1 MASTIAAATTSRV
14 NHLLSAA
21 TARAFLTAEIAMAAV
36 NCGAPNVTRAR
47 AEKLLAEYFTLVEQ
61 AIPRT
66 ENALDRHS

>member
-1 MASTIAAATTSRV
+1 MTITEYA
-14 NHLLSAA
+14 AA

-66 ENALDRHS
+66 ENALDRHSWPEHHNG